1 MFDTAI
7 TTRFRDVARRS
18 VASAPLVGSSS
29 SGSLPALAH
38 GSYGGGF
45 GMAPNRTL
53 YQRNEQYGMFQST
66 PFSPIRLLANRL
78 ARPAT
83 RVALMAPDGRK
94 WKPGVREKSR
104 TLPKSM
110 ESQVAK
116 MKPVDSHVILDAID
130 NPNPMMVSYQLKL
143 VTFMGIEIFGDY
155 YWWME
160 RLENKAGKVKFRIWP
175 VPPHWLYAAYDDRG
189 NPDTT
194 RWTIRPPMAFSG
206 IDVPYASIVPFRCP
220 DPYDP
225 FGVLSTLQAMAR
237 PISIDAAGE
246 LAIEAQMRNSANPGL
261 AIITGRPPEFL
272 GLTGS
277 ANDQVA
283 LSGPQR
289 DELMSW
295 FRERYQGFARAG
307 EPLILDGLI
316 KDVKQLNSL
325 LSTMDNSTMA
335 AYNES
340 KIYKGFAVNRISL
353 GDVESANRATASV
366 ADEHL
371 VVNALEPRTT
381 MLNQTMTRYMGAYMQ
396 DERGPVAVYQE
407 VSVLKDE
414 ELELRRH
421 CEMLDRG
428 VWSRNEVRAEQGRSP
443 INGGDEIFLHDSQ
456 QGGGGSWIPVRPRNE
471 DQTGSDL
478 GDLEDFAGTSAT
490 RIKNEKR
497 PGRDGPRGGA
507 NRPYN
512 RPTESGWRNAI
523 KPTEE
528 GWRSIL
534 KQKANKAEKTRLAI
548 EKTIRKALR
557 EWLREKFQI
566 ARAKLRSLEP
576 GEIGVTAVNR
586 AWPADSL
593 RKDLERVIFPVVEA
607 AAQASVEFEW
617 KNYRASKSA
626 ELRVKEAAL
635 DAAVLAQLVGAGKQA
650 AQKAAEQIGMVAVRV
665 WSWLRRQFHKVENQI
680 AADRKEQV
688 EQGGT
693 PPSGSVTKEAAEKI
707 AADALTNQEAD
718 SKAGEKAGGSS
729 TTIFNENRERVVVVL
744 ARAGRVKHQVWS
756 TREDEKVRKTH
767 RRAQGQIKVP
777 GGSFEVGGHECQYPG
792 DPALPAGERENCRCV
807 PVTVYK

>member
-1 MFDTAI
+1 MFDTAL
-7 TTRFRDVARRS
+7 TTRFREVARRS
-18 VASAPLVGSSS
+18 VGSAPLVGSQGSGSFPSLVS
-29 SGSLPALAH
+29 SG
-38 GSYGGGF
+38 YGGGF

-83 RVALMAPDGRK
+83 KVALMAPEGRK
-94 WKPGVREKSR
+94 WKPALREKSR
-104 TLPKSM
+104 AIPKSM
-110 ESQVAK
+110 ESQVSK
-116 MKPVDSHVILDAID
+116 MKPVDSHVILDALD

-175 VPPHWLYAAYDDRG
+175 VPPHWLYEAYDKSGR
-189 NPDTT
+189 PDST

-237 PISIDAAGE
+237 PVSIDAAGE

-381 MLNQTMTRYMGAYMQ
+381 MFNQTATRYMGAYMQ
-396 DERGPVAVYQE
+396 DDRGPVAVYQE
-407 VSVLKDE
+407 VSILKDE

-428 VWSRNEVRAEQGRSP
+428 VWSRNEVRAEQGRAP

-456 QGGGGSWIPVRPRNE
+456 QGGGGSWIPVRPRDE
-471 DQTGSDL
+471 DQTGADL
-478 GDLEDFAGTSAT
+478 GDLEDFAGTAPP
-490 RIKNEKR
+490 RVKNKKR
-497 PGRDGPRGGA
+497 PGGPSPGYDDRDGPRGGGA
-507 NRPYN
+507 RPST
-512 RPTESGWRNAI
+512 R
-523 KPTEE
+523 PTEE
-528 GWRSIL
+528 GWRNVL

-548 EKTIRKALR
+548 EKTIKKALKT
-557 EWLREKFQI
+557 WLREKFQT
-566 ARAKLRSLEP
+566 ARAKLRNLEP

-593 RKDLERVIFPVVEA
+593 RKDLERVMFPVVEA
-607 AAQASVEFEW
+607 AAQAAVEFEW
-617 KNYRASKSA
+617 KTYRASKSA

-650 AQKAAEQIGMVAVRV
+650 AQKAAEQIGMVAIRV
-665 WSWLRRQFHKVENQI
+665 WNWLRRQFHKVENQI

-693 PPSGSVTKEAAEKI
+693 PPAGSVTKEAAEKI
-707 AADALTNQEAD
+707 AADALTNEEAD
-718 SKAGEKAGGSS
+718 AKANQKAGGSS
-729 TTIFNENRERVVVVL
+729 TTIFNENRERVVTVL
-744 ARAGRVKHQVWS
+744 ARAGRVKHQIWS
-756 TREDEKVRKTH
+756 TRRDELVRRSH
-767 RRAQGQIKVP
+767 RSAEGQVKIP
-777 GGSFEVGGHECQYPG
+777 GGSFVVGGHECQYPG
-792 DPALPAGERENCRCV
+792 DPVLPAGERENCRCV